1 MIDTIIFGG
10 EIVTADGVFE
20 ADVAIDDGVI
30 AGIGAEDTFQ
40 SASERIDATNR
51 LVMPGVVDPHV
62 HLAGPNSIDT
72 YEAGT
77 AAAALGG
84 VTTVCTF
91 AWGSREDTDWSTL
104 EAGIEYQ
111 QKEGE
116 PAFVDFSCHAVITD
130 EAIPGTE
137 LDAAIENG
145 VPSFKLFTAY
155 DFGVDNGGLEHA
167 FERIAERDA
176 VALVHTEDPD
186 VCSRREA
193 QQRTDGRSAPNEY
206 PDSRPIHA
214 EAMAADD
221 AVRLAQETGV
231 NYYGMHTSG
240 EDSARAI
247 LTHRDDGSQIRA
259 ETCAHYLA
267 LDRSAYDT
275 HGALAVMAP
284 PLREPSDSDALTEH
298 LRRGSLDVVSTDHV
312 AFMREQKD
320 AEAWWDAGF
329 GINGLQRSLPVVH
342 NEAVVRRGVSYPLL
356 VRAMC
361 TRPARTFGFESKG
374 TLEVGTDADIIVF
387 DPDKSQTITAE
398 SNASLADY
406 TVYEGKKVQGAVE
419 TTLIRG
425 TVVAADGEI
434 QVDPGHGQFQQRTL
448 PTWEAVQ

>member
-1 MIDTIIFGG
+1 MIDTIISGG
-10 EIVTADGVFE
+10 AVVTADGVFE
-20 ADVAIDDGVI
+20 ADVAIDDGTIV
-30 AGIGAEDTFQ
+30 GIGTEEAFE
-40 SASERIDATNR
+40 SASERIDATDR

-91 AWGSREDTDWSTL
+91 AWGSREDTDWNTL
-104 EAGIEYQ
+104 EAGIEHQ
-111 QKEGE
+111 QNEGE
-116 PAFVDFSCHAVITD
+116 SAFVDFSCHSVITD
-130 EAIPGTE
+130 EAIAGSE

-145 VPSFKLFTAY
+145 VTSFKLFTAY
-155 DFGVDNGGLEHA
+155 EFGVDNGGIEHA

-186 VCSRREA
+186 VCARREA
-193 QQRTDGRSAPNEY
+193 QQRANGRSDPTEY

-221 AVRLAQETGV
+221 AVRLALNAGV
-231 NYYGMHTSG
+231 NYYGVHTSG

-247 LTHRDDGSQIRA
+247 AAHRGDGSQIRA

-267 LDRSAYDT
+267 LDRSAYDE

-284 PLREPSDSDALTEH
+284 PLREPSDRDALVEH
-298 LRRGSLDVVSTDHV
+298 LRRGRLDVISTDHV
-312 AFMREQKD
+312 AFTRDQKD

-342 NEAVVRRGVSYPLL
+342 HEAVVRRGVPYPLL

-374 TLEVGTDADIIVF
+374 TLEVGTDADIVVF

-398 SNASLADY
+398 DNASVADY
-406 TVYEGKKVQGAVE
+406 TVYEGKTVRGAVE
-419 TTLIRG
+419 TTLVRG
-425 TVVAADGEI
+425 TVVADDG
-434 QVDPGHGQFQQRTL
+434 QVQADPGYGQFQERTV
-448 PTWEAVQ
+448 PTWEPIQ